1 MKTDG
6 RYGRFMWLW
15 YDWRAAAVAD
25 DEGTILDVE
34 QWDGFY
40 DERSV
45 VQRLECIAAAGLT
58 PEGMTVSYTHLRAH
72 ET

>member
-1 MKTDG
+1 
-6 RYGRFMWLW
+6 MWLW

-58 PEGMTVSYTHLRAH
+58 PEALSLIHI
-72 ET
+72 